1 MGRRIRWVGIIM
13 VLCFALIIV
22 QLANI
27 QFGKAHKLATSP
39 YNPRVALLKYDNQR
53 GIIYAADGTTVLAKS
68 VATPKNTSGYPYH
81 YVREYPE
88 GPLYAGITGSKR
100 PTTRT

>member
-39 YNPRVALLKYDNQR
+39 YNPRVAFRANK
-53 GIIYAADGTTVLAKS
+53 A
-68 VATPKNTSGYPYH
+68 
-81 YVREYPE
+81 
-88 GPLYAGITGSKR
+88 R
-100 PTTRT
+100 PH